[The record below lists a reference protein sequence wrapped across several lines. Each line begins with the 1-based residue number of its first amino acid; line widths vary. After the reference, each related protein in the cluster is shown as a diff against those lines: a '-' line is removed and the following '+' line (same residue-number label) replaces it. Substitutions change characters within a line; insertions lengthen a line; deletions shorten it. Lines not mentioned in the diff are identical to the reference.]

1 MKAIFGLGN
10 PGKKYKNTRHN
21 IGFMVVSSFG
31 DETNIS
37 IKKRKFNAKIGIGE
51 VAGGSASVEG
61 SGGTGG
67 NNVAGGWDGKV
78 LLALPQ
84 MYMNRSGYSVSAIS
98 NFYRLSPKD
107 IVVIFDDIDLDF
119 GRIRI
124 RPGGG
129 SGGHKGIKSIMEEID
144 TSDFVRVRIGIG
156 RDRKEDT
163 AKFVLNQ
170 FSTDEKVQLEQ
181 VIARAKE
188 ALLSILQEGVDFAM
202 NRFNEKN

>member
-31 DETNIS
+31 DETGIS

-51 VAGGSASVEG
+51 VIGGAGD
-61 SGGTGG
+61 
-67 NNVAGGWDGKV
+67 NNVTGGWDGKV

-107 IVVIFDDIDLDF
+107 IVVVFDDIDLDF

-129 SGGHKGIKSIMEEID
+129 SGGHKGIKSIMEELD
-144 TSDFVRVRIGIG
+144 TSDFVRVRIGVG
-156 RDRKEDT
+156 RDRKEDP

-170 FSTDEKVQLEQ
+170 FSTDEKVQLED
-181 VIARAKE
+181 VIARARD
-188 ALLSILQEGVDFAM
+188 ALFSILQEGVDFAM
-202 NRFNEKN
+202 NRFNEKI

>member
-21 IGFMVVSSFG
+21 IGFIVVSSFG
-31 DETNIS
+31 NETGIS

-51 VAGGSASVEG
+51 VGGGSASAGG
-61 SGGTGG
+61 SGGVGG
-67 NNVAGGWDGKV
+67 NVTGGWDGKV
-78 LLALPQ
+78 LLSLPQ
-84 MYMNRSGYSVSAIS
+84 MYMNRSGYPVSAIL

-107 IVVIFDDIDLDF
+107 IVVVFDDIDLDF

-129 SGGHKGIKSIMEEID
+129 SGGHKGIKSIMEELD
-144 TSDFVRVRIGIG
+144 TSDFVRVRIGVG
-156 RDRKEDT
+156 RERNEDP

-170 FSTDEKVQLEQ
+170 FSSVEKVQLEQ
-181 VIARAKE
+181 VIVRASE
-188 ALLSILQEGVDFAM
+188 ALFSILQEGVDFAM
-202 NRFNEKN
+202 NRFNEKI

>member
-10 PGKKYKNTRHN
+10 PGKKFKNTRHN

-31 DETNIS
+31 DETGIS

-51 VAGGSASVEG
+51 VAEG
-61 SGGTGG
+61 SGGD
-67 NNVAGGWDGKV
+67 WDGKA

-119 GRIRI
+119 GRLRI

-129 SGGHKGIKSIMEEID
+129 SGGHNGIKSIMEELD

-156 RDRKEDT
+156 RDRKEDP

-181 VIARAKE
+181 VIVRAKE
-188 ALLSILQEGVDFAM
+188 ALFSILQEGVDFAM

>member
-31 DETNIS
+31 DETGIS

-51 VAGGSASVEG
+51 VAGGAG
-61 SGGTGG
+61 D
-67 NNVAGGWDGKV
+67 NNVTGSWDGKA

-98 NFYRLSPKD
+98 NFYRLPPKD
-107 IVVIFDDIDLDF
+107 IVVVFDDIDLDF

-129 SGGHKGIKSIMEEID
+129 SGGHKGIKSIMEELD
-144 TSDFVRVRIGIG
+144 TSDFVRVRIGVG
-156 RDRKEDT
+156 RDRKEDP

-170 FSTDEKVQLEQ
+170 FSTDEKVQLED
-181 VIARAKE
+181 IITRARD
-188 ALLSILQEGVDFAM
+188 ALFSILQEGVDFTM
-202 NRFNEKN
+202 NRFNEKI